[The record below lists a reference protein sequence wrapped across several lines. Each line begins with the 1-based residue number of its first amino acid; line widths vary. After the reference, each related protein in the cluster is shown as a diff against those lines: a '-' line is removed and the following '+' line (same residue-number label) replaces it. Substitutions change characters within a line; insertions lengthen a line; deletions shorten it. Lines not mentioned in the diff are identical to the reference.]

1 MVAKGARGI
10 GGTPGPEG
18 RNPGHSPRPFGAA
31 GELANPKGDA
41 EQWQSGSEYETLRHH
56 LEAAYAAT
64 EAALVEEESEAGPK
78 RCRRSPRSHAAIIP
92 SEALHS
98 VADCSLPPEAMPIL

>member
-1 MVAKGARGI
+1 VVAKGARSI

-31 GELANPKGDA
+31 GDLANPKGDK

-64 EAALVEEESEAGPK
+64 EAALVEEASEVVPGTVGDLYDRKLVA
-78 RCRRSPRSHAAIIP
+78 IP
-92 SEALHS
+92 SGS
-98 VADCSLPPEAMPIL
+98 VLRRKDAADHLGVTRQ